1 MVKTYSFLS
10 GFVLRMIIG
19 NAAAAAVLFLLG
31 FGAAFSMLNMLTT
44 YIAVLWVV
52 LKLLQAHFPEKTL
65 DIPYTAGTRR
75 KMKIGLIVSVVVS
88 VGLLA
93 LNIPG
98 FFSPNY
104 SPMHEVSVSGPF
116 FSDLRLSS
124 ALSPLTFLPVAVVL
138 LLANGYVRWFYHL
151 ARVRRIRV
159 EEPQARAVEESPR

>member
-19 NAAAAAVLFLLG
+19 NAAGGAILFLLG
-31 FGAAFSMLNMLTT
+31 FGAAFTMMNRLMV
-44 YIAVLWVV
+44 YMAVLWVV

-65 DIPYTAGTRR
+65 DIPYTASTRR
-75 KMKIGLIVSVVVS
+75 RLKMGLIVSIGVCA
-88 VGLLA
+88 GLLV

-124 ALSPLTFLPVAVVL
+124 ALSPLTFLPVAVVIL
-138 LLANGYVRWFYHL
+138 LTNGYVRWFYHL
-151 ARVRRIRV
+151 AHIRRVRM

>member
-10 GFVLRMIIG
+10 GFVLRIIIG
-19 NAAAAAVLFLLG
+19 NTVAAAVLSLLA
-31 FGAAFSMLNMLTT
+31 FGPVVPMMNMLTI

-65 DIPYTAGTRR
+65 DIPYTASTRR
-75 KMKIGLIVSVVVS
+75 KMKISLIVSIVVC

-98 FFSPNY
+98 FFSQSYAPDA
-104 SPMHEVSVSGPF
+104 PLSVGGPF
-116 FSDLRLSS
+116 FSDLRLSN
-124 ALSPLTFLPVAVVL
+124 ALSPLTFLPVVVVI

-151 ARVRRIRV
+151 ARIRRM
-159 EEPQARAVEESPR
+159 EESQARAVEESPR